1 MNYKNIPKDLLE
13 DVSLQTGA
21 DYSKEDN
28 LVKQYQDALIDL
40 YELIIT
46 IKLNLNDILEDTSKY
61 KISEETKKHLKEIIN
76 FKNKERKKS
85 YEKRRKGSN

>member
-76 FKNKERKKS
+76 FKNKERK
-85 YEKRRKGSN
+85 

>member
-13 DVSLQTGA
+13 DVSLQTGV

-76 FKNKERKKS
+76 FKNKERK
-85 YEKRRKGSN
+85 

>member
-61 KISEETKKHLKEIIN
+61 KISEETKKHLKERIN
-76 FKNKERKKS
+76 FKNKERK
-85 YEKRRKGSN
+85 

>member
-1 MNYKNIPKDLLE
+1 MNYKNIPKDLSE

-76 FKNKERKKS
+76 FKNKERK
-85 YEKRRKGSN
+85 

>member
-76 FKNKERKKS
+76 FKKKERK
-85 YEKRRKGSN
+85 

>member
-1 MNYKNIPKDLLE
+1 MKYKNIPKDLLE

-61 KISEETKKHLKEIIN
+61 KISEETKKQLKEIIN
-76 FKNKERKKS
+76 FKNKERK
-85 YEKRRKGSN
+85 